1 MYALY
6 AFIYFCIT
14 SRMTKAAKSYDNFLS
29 HVRVSKREIVHTME
43 GKSTLALKVRD
54 SDRERG
60 REREKG
66 KERDNSDR

>member
-1 MYALY
+1 
-6 AFIYFCIT
+6 
-14 SRMTKAAKSYDNFLS
+14 MTKAAKSYDNFLS
-29 HVRVSKREIVHTME
+29 HVSVSKIVHTME

-54 SDRERG
+54 SVRGRERG

>member
-29 HVRVSKREIVHTME
+29 HVSKREIVHTME

>member
-6 AFIYFCIT
+6 AFIYFSIT

-29 HVRVSKREIVHTME
+29 HVSKREIVHTME

-54 SDRERG
+54 SDRGRERG
-60 REREKG
+60 REKRARE
-66 KERDNSDR
+66 NSDR

>member
-1 MYALY
+1 
-6 AFIYFCIT
+6 
-14 SRMTKAAKSYDNFLS
+14 MTKAAKSYDNFLS
-29 HVRVSKREIVHTME
+29 HVSKREIVHTME